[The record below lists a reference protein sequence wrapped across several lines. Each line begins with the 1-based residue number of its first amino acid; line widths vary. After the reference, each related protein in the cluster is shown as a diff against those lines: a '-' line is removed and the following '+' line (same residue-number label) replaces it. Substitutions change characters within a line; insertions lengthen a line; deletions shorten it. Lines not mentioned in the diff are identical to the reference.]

1 MGAIDLVD
9 EAAARTRVQ
18 LDSNPEVI
26 DVLERRQLQLDVEL
40 VALKKERDTASK
52 KRRKSVEKE
61 LASIA
66 DELGPLRARY
76 EKEREGANELQAVIS
91 RREELVFKAQDARR
105 RGDIQTA
112 ADLEYGALPDLDAR
126 IKRLEKEAEQ
136 KYAADEGDDHMVNE
150 IVDEGI
156 IMEIVAKWTGIPVAR
171 LGEGEKEKLLGL
183 RRRLADKVVGQPEAV
198 NAVTDAVLRSRA
210 RLARKEQPAGSF
222 LFLGPTGVGKTQL
235 AKALAAE
242 LFDDEQT
249 MVRIDMSEYMESHSV
264 ARLIGAPPGYVGHD
278 AGGQLT
284 ETVRRKPFS
293 VLLFD
298 EVEKAHSDVLN
309 VLLQVLDDGRLT
321 DGKGRVVDF
330 TNTFIVMTS
339 NTGASELM
347 KGDEGCKERALAI
360 VRRSF
365 RPELLNRL
373 QAIVVFNSLTKDHLR
388 TIVAQLIGE
397 VQSRLTERSIDLSI
411 DDTAADLVLKQA
423 YDPQFGARPMR
434 RYIESVIVT
443 ELSKKIIDGT
453 LSDGG
458 RVQVTTKRP
467 MGDDFEFRVSAPKRV
482 RVLSEAETPDAM
494 A

>member
-1 MGAIDLVD
+1 
-9 EAAARTRVQ
+9 
-18 LDSNPEVI
+18 
-26 DVLERRQLQLDVEL
+26 
-40 VALKKERDTASK
+40 
-52 KRRKSVEKE
+52 
-61 LASIA
+61 
-66 DELGPLRARY
+66 
-76 EKEREGANELQAVIS
+76 
-91 RREELVFKAQDARR
+91 
-105 RGDIQTA
+105 
-112 ADLEYGALPDLDAR
+112 
-126 IKRLEKEAEQ
+126 
-136 KYAADEGDDHMVNE
+136 
-150 IVDEGI
+150 
-156 IMEIVAKWTGIPVAR
+156 
-171 LGEGEKEKLLGL
+171 
-183 RRRLADKVVGQPEAV
+183 
-198 NAVTDAVLRSRA
+198 
-210 RLARKEQPAGSF
+210 
-222 LFLGPTGVGKTQL
+222 
-235 AKALAAE
+235 LAAE

-284 ETVRRKPFS
+284 EMVRRKPFS
-293 VLLFD
+293 VILFD
-298 EVEKAHSDVLN
+298 EVEKAHLDVLN

-347 KGDEGCKERALAI
+347 KSDEGCKERALAI